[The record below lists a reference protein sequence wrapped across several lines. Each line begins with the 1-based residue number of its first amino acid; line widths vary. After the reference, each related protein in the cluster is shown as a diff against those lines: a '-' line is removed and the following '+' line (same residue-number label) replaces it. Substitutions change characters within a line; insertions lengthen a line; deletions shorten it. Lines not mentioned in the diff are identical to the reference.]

1 MNKNTHLIDLN
12 TLKEIKVKELN
23 KFIGLL
29 LGETHQPPF
38 IVGTINKIIK
48 DIYTI
53 NHTIKS
59 LS

>member
-1 MNKNTHLIDLN
+1 MNKENHLIDLN

-23 KFIGLL
+23 KFISLL
-29 LGETHQPPF
+29 LGEKHQPPF

-53 NHTIKS
+53 NHSIKN
-59 LS
+59 L